1 MRWHCR
7 CICVCMY
14 FYNYYIIYIYMRLF
28 KYCHFLCLL
37 FYVLIMYL
45 VIFLCACM
53 CVCMYLHT
61 RSFEQCSKPLLVDT
75 WGYTIQYYPI
85 YGYIYILYIYG
96 GLSLADHNPW
106 GNVPFANSQWSVRH
120 PAVIHPS
127 RAERGDLTW
136 DFSPW
141 PWLLWWWKAFAGAF
155 LGIVGAWSTDVH
167 GRETRRSNLEW
178 DKGWWHISRS
188 SKCVLVL
195 FGTRMCCQSI

>member
-1 MRWHCR
+1 MAFLLLWVYTFPATHRSWTTAKALSW
-7 CICVCMY
+7 
-14 FYNYYIIYIYMRLF
+14 IIYPVVRRELSSSELPNYMIAIWA
-28 KYCHFLCLL
+28 
-37 FYVLIMYL
+37 VLKTPVGWYMGL
-45 VIFLCACM
+45 
-53 CVCMYLHT
+53 
-61 RSFEQCSKPLLVDT
+61 
-75 WGYTIQYYPI
+75 YYPI
-85 YGYIYILYIYG
+85 LSHLWIYILYIYG